1 MLFLP
6 VISPLNQTLWSQ
18 EERKW
23 SATEKLLIV
32 KQILLI
38 STIGSVQRT
47 VWRICILM
55 LECKGLTVRS
65 HRPKHHLLL
74 LSHQVENFCPLRS
87 GGHVSNDCE
96 IPTDKKFPE
105 CPSKIAVS
113 FQSCY
118 WFYLI
123 YVVLSLLFLFYR
135 LSLLKL
141 PPTVWCISNWYL
153 NMPILELFGMNIYKY
168 FFIYI

>member
-1 MLFLP
+1 MAGYTVRRSANEILRIRRLPHQNLRVLSMLFLP
-6 VISPLNQTLWSQ
+6 VVSPLNQTLWSQ

-96 IPTDKKFPE
+96 IPTDKEFPE

-123 YVVLSLLFLFYR
+123 YVLQS
-135 LSLLKL
+135 
-141 PPTVWCISNWYL
+141 
-153 NMPILELFGMNIYKY
+153 ILIKITSYCVMY
-168 FFIYI
+168 

>member
-32 KQILLI
+32 KQILSI

-96 IPTDKKFPE
+96 IPTDKEFPE
-105 CPSKIAVS
+105 CPGKIAVS
-113 FQSCY
+113 FQSCH

-123 YVVLSLLFLFYR
+123 YVLQS
-135 LSLLKL
+135 
-141 PPTVWCISNWYL
+141 
-153 NMPILELFGMNIYKY
+153 ILIKIASYCMMY
-168 FFIYI
+168 